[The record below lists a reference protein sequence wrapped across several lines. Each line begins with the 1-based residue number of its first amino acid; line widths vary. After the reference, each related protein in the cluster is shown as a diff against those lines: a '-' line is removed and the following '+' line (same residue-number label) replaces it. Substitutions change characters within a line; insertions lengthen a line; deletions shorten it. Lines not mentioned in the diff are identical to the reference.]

1 MSQTSGASP
10 LPSQF
15 LASPIALAVFCY
27 VIWGFAPLFYI
38 PIHGFGASS
47 VETIAHRSVWALL
60 WAAGLV
66 IGTRQMPDVLSILKQ
81 PKLLAWLFISGLMV
95 GLNWGVFVWAVT
107 NGHTI
112 ESSLGYYLNP
122 LLNMA
127 AGALFFR
134 ERLDNWGKAAIGFAI
149 VGVLV
154 QALALGHI
162 PYIALTLAISFAG
175 YGIIRKQ
182 LPVNALPGL
191 LIECVFLF
199 VPGLVYL
206 VWLEQSGTGH
216 FFTAPTNA
224 FWFIMTGPITV
235 LPLALFS
242 FVARRLP
249 LSTMG
254 FIQFIS
260 PTIAFCIGLG
270 QGEPFSWLRGVSF
283 LFIWGGAAVFA
294 FGAWRRL
301 RAVKVVERN
310 SKAY

>member
-1 MSQTSGASP
+1 MSSQAAGATSP
-10 LPSQF
+10 LS
-15 LASPIALAVFCY
+15 SPITLAIACY
-27 VIWGFAPLFYI
+27 AIWGFAPLFYI
-38 PIHGFGASS
+38 PIHGFGAGSL
-47 VETIAHRSVWALL
+47 EIIAHRSVWALL

-66 IGTRQMPDVLSILKQ
+66 IGTKQLPEILAIVRQ
-81 PKLLAWLFISGLMV
+81 PKLLFWLMVSGLMV
-95 GLNWGVFVWAVT
+95 GTNWGIFVWAVT

-127 AGALFFR
+127 VGALFFK
-134 ERLDNWGKAAIGFAI
+134 ERLDGWGKTAIGAAV

-162 PYIALTLAISFAG
+162 PYVALSLAVSFAA
-175 YGIIRKQ
+175 YGVIRKQ

-191 LIECVFLF
+191 AVECVFLF
-199 VPGLVYL
+199 IPGLIYL
-206 VWLEQSGTGH
+206 IWLEGSGGGH
-216 FFTAPTNA
+216 LFTAPTN
-224 FWFIMTGPITV
+224 FIWFILTGPITV
-235 LPLALFS
+235 LPLTLFS

-254 FIQFIS
+254 FIQFIA
-260 PTIAFCIGLG
+260 PTISFSIGLA
-270 QGEPFSWLRGVSF
+270 QGEPFTWLRGVSF

-301 RAVKVVERN
+301 RAVKVAEE
-310 SKAY
+310 